1 MLNSNNSREENTNK
15 AQYNRVT
22 DNPSK
27 KKKHT
32 DVVVYLAQFGEYHSS
47 YGFQLNADKESITGL
62 SKLNKSLE
70 LLYSNYINHF
80 PSCDV
85 VIFYDKQHGP
95 DNQTMAE
102 LHRHRPQLKF
112 RELKGKWWNLP
123 HGLKPI
129 DRYKWNRPAF
139 SIGYRHMIRWFAI
152 LIWPYL
158 AGEGYTHVMRM
169 DDDSYLHSEI
179 KYNLF
184 EYMRDSG
191 KKYGF
196 RMPVLEEAVG
206 NGYNEIIDSFLKVNP
221 TSTSQDLIDT
231 YLKERY
237 VGFYNNWFIAEISFF
252 LTPPASLLLDV
263 IDQTD
268 IIYTQ
273 RTGDLVI
280 HSTVVRLFLEPGQ
293 IQYFRDFTYE
303 HSEYHLV

>member
-1 MLNSNNSREENTNK
+1 
-15 AQYNRVT
+15 
-22 DNPSK
+22 
-27 KKKHT
+27 
-32 DVVVYLAQFGEYHSS
+32 
-47 YGFQLNADKESITGL
+47 
-62 SKLNKSLE
+62 
-70 LLYSNYINHF
+70 
-80 PSCDV
+80 
-85 VIFYDKQHGP
+85 
-95 DNQTMAE
+95 
-102 LHRHRPQLKF
+102 
-112 RELKGKWWNLP
+112 
-123 HGLKPI
+123 
-129 DRYKWNRPAF
+129 
-139 SIGYRHMIRWFAI
+139 MIRWFAI